1 MIRVSQWAEI
11 RQMHIV
17 QQVAKKEVARR
28 LGVNIKTVRRALERC
43 APTVRQ
49 VSARRPS
56 RLDPYREQ
64 IEVWLR
70 QEPKLTAKRIRRL
83 LIPEAGP
90 IPGRTVREYVAD
102 LRDELYPREAYV
114 HRTTLPGESMEADF
128 GESRALIGGQV
139 RKVKYFVATLP
150 YSNVYWAK
158 AYPVE
163 RLECLLDG
171 LSCAFEYFG
180 GVTDQVVMD
189 NASMV
194 VKKVLA
200 GREREV
206 TAGFDAFRGAYPFGA
221 QFCAP
226 AKGWEKGSV
235 ETGVKYVRNNVFR
248 PMPQVDS
255 FEQLNELIVQE
266 LDADLDARTVADG
279 RSVREAWQQER
290 EHLRPLPAHA
300 PETCLTVSRVID
312 KFGLV
317 RQDGVHYSVPIE
329 HAYRPAWVKLHH
341 DRVRIIVRDQVVAE
355 HARSFKVGAKVIE
368 PLHVL
373 PLLERKSRAV
383 NEATAIRQW
392 KLPEAIGQLRGEL
405 HSHTR
410 HADREWVQVLQLLEE
425 VTERELE
432 RAVAEAIKQGSPR
445 LETVKL
451 LLRHSKQGP
460 ANCAEP
466 VSLQREDLAA
476 LQVAQPCLAD
486 YDVLWGGN

>member
-1 MIRVSQWAEI
+1 M
-11 RQMHIV
+11 
-17 QQVAKKEVARR
+17 
-28 LGVNIKTVRRALERC
+28 
-43 APTVRQ
+43 
-49 VSARRPS
+49 
-56 RLDPYREQ
+56 
-64 IEVWLR
+64 
-70 QEPKLTAKRIRRL
+70 
-83 LIPEAGP
+83 
-90 IPGRTVREYVAD
+90 
-102 LRDELYPREAYV
+102 
-114 HRTTLPGESMEADF
+114 
-128 GESRALIGGQV
+128 
-139 RKVKYFVATLP
+139 
-150 YSNVYWAK
+150 
-158 AYPVE
+158 
-163 RLECLLDG
+163 
-171 LSCAFEYFG
+171 
-180 GVTDQVVMD
+180 VMD

-248 PMPQVDS
+248 PMPRVES